1 MRKWSNWSRVLVA
14 ALSVATVGS
23 AVLPAYA
30 ETTTDGSTKVGDEVI
45 QPVEAGY
52 GYYVDVY
59 QTNSGDNMSPESNAA
74 IGVLSQMLNIFTP
87 GDAWNNG
94 TVLNE
99 STHLENLNT
108 TKAITEGSTK
118 EQQEKAYLDD
128 RRNQNYSM
136 VSGLGVYADE
146 FVRGSG
152 ARTSIPDEVP
162 ADATTVKYDDAY
174 GDNAPWADE
183 DSEYGDIVK
192 LIGAV
197 RGGSASTS
205 SAKKYYMYARPFRWS
220 GIDAKYPEI
229 NVIDILVPC
238 IKADPS
244 NDGGY
249 PSGHTNAAYL
259 AGISMAYAVPQQY
272 QQMIYRAS
280 ELGNNRIVTGM
291 HSCLDVMG
299 GRTMATAV
307 AAANLNDS
315 KNAEVKAN
323 AVAAGEK
330 LVSAV
335 DTQAEYENYQKD
347 KETYRYRMTY
357 GLSQTGDTNKPM
369 VVPKGAEVLLESR
382 FPYLDDT
389 QRRYVLYTTGI
400 ESGYPV
406 LDDAEGWG
414 RLNLFEAASGYGAF
428 VNDVTVNM
436 DAALGGFHASD
447 NWKNDISGAGV
458 LTKEGTGVLAL
469 SGQNTYTGGTNVKG
483 GTIVASSSNAFG
495 KGSVENNSNVVENTV
510 DTVNVSGSYTQG
522 ANAVLELTVSNKEDI
537 LKIAGNANFHGT
549 LKLTFDNGFVPEE
562 GFAII
567 ETASVASQFD
577 KIEVTGL
584 DENMQ
589 ISYQDG
595 KVVVSSVNSSDVT
608 NPSADG
614 TQTGNNDNSDS
625 KTMTAEAIA
634 QVVSKIENA
643 KNGEKVTVVMGD
655 ATVLPKTILEAA
667 KGKSI
672 TLEVQMSG
680 YTWVIDGKT
689 ITDAGLQDVNLEV
702 TKNTKNIPESVI
714 SALAGSNPS
723 IQISLA
729 HNGQFGFTAV
739 LTINVGKENN
749 GKLGTLYYYNNEGK
763 MELINKGTVGAE
775 GNVSL
780 QFTHASDYAIVLTAQ
795 PATET
800 KQETATPTSKTEKT
814 GKVKTGD
821 TQNIAVWL
829 TMLVVAGVG
838 AAGIVVYKKRKK
850 ADVR

>member
-1 MRKWSNWSRVLVA
+1 MLSIETYMEDKRVSKWSKWNKMLVA

-74 IGVLSQMLNIFTP
+74 IGVLSQMLNVFTP

-146 FVRGSG
+146 
-152 ARTSIPDEVP
+152 
-162 ADATTVKYDDAY
+162 
-174 GDNAPWADE
+174 

-205 SAKKYYMYARPFRWS
+205 SAKKYYKYARPFRWS

-330 LVSAV
+330 LVSA
-335 DTQAEYENYQKD
+335 
-347 KETYRYRMTY
+347 
-357 GLSQTGDTNKPM
+357 
-369 VVPKGAEVLLESR
+369 
-382 FPYLDDT
+382 
-389 QRRYVLYTTGI
+389 
-400 ESGYPV
+400 
-406 LDDAEGWG
+406 
-414 RLNLFEAASGYGAF
+414 
-428 VNDVTVNM
+428 
-436 DAALGGFHASD
+436 
-447 NWKNDISGAGV
+447 
-458 LTKEGTGVLAL
+458 
-469 SGQNTYTGGTNVKG
+469 
-483 GTIVASSSNAFG
+483 
-495 KGSVENNSNVVENTV
+495 
-510 DTVNVSGSYTQG
+510 
-522 ANAVLELTVSNKEDI
+522 
-537 LKIAGNANFHGT
+537 
-549 LKLTFDNGFVPEE
+549 
-562 GFAII
+562 
-567 ETASVASQFD
+567 
-577 KIEVTGL
+577 
-584 DENMQ
+584 
-589 ISYQDG
+589 
-595 KVVVSSVNSSDVT
+595 
-608 NPSADG
+608 
-614 TQTGNNDNSDS
+614 
-625 KTMTAEAIA
+625 
-634 QVVSKIENA
+634 
-643 KNGEKVTVVMGD
+643 
-655 ATVLPKTILEAA
+655 
-667 KGKSI
+667 
-672 TLEVQMSG
+672 
-680 YTWVIDGKT
+680 
-689 ITDAGLQDVNLEV
+689 
-702 TKNTKNIPESVI
+702 
-714 SALAGSNPS
+714 
-723 IQISLA
+723 
-729 HNGQFGFTAV
+729 
-739 LTINVGKENN
+739 
-749 GKLGTLYYYNNEGK
+749 
-763 MELINKGTVGAE
+763 
-775 GNVSL
+775 
-780 QFTHASDYAIVLTAQ
+780 
-795 PATET
+795 
-800 KQETATPTSKTEKT
+800 
-814 GKVKTGD
+814 
-821 TQNIAVWL
+821 
-829 TMLVVAGVG
+829 
-838 AAGIVVYKKRKK
+838 
-850 ADVR
+850 